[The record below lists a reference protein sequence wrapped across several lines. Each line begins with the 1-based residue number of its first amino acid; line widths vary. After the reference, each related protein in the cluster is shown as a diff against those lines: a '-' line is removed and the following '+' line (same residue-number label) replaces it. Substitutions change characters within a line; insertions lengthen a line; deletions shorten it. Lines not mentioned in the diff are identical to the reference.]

1 MDSLFPLRAG
11 AHTLVAF
18 IRYSASLR
26 VQNAQPRRGGHL
38 AAAGDLWE
46 AHTVTCGEGK
56 FCRKFWRLTVHAG
69 GVYGLMTVRTL
80 EARLSAVLN
89 EMYESSQQ
97 ADFILQ
103 SIKRGFIKFSR
114 VDLARD
120 FLYDGY
126 ILPSREELK
135 FYSQTGRRLNE
146 FTPEDY
152 ETSRYAEKSLYIA
165 SKKQT
170 FIEFRYDKRKKCLAQ
185 GYSRRYT
192 RQACSRIERRYN
204 GARACEKY
212 EVRTF
217 GQLMATLLRL
227 DEGIKNGRRAARA
240 AKREYLRQAALERE
254 AARRERLR
262 RRGSRRRVG
271 AIIKEPPS
279 PFLPPVPSATSDT
292 STPHPCASA
301 GTDLRGVARSPPAR
315 FSYIKAVHSA
325 HLPLV
330 VCCWLISFPPP
341 FWFLARRASARDA
354 VNKISS
360 EPRAES
366 LLPSP
371 PSGYAGAHPRPQG
384 GG

>member
-26 VQNAQPRRGGHL
+26 VQNARPRRGGHL

-69 GVYGLMTVRTL
+69 GVYKLMTFRTL

-114 VDLARD
+114 VDLVRD

-126 ILPSREELK
+126 IFPSFEELK

-146 FTPEDY
+146 HTPEDY
-152 ETSRYAEKSLYIA
+152 GTSPYAEKSLYIA

-192 RQACSRIERRYN
+192 RQACSRIERRYT

-227 DEGIKNGRRAARA
+227 GEGIKNGRRAARA
-240 AKREYLRQAALERE
+240 AKREYLRQLAVERE

-262 RRGSRRRVG
+262 RRGSRRRVE

-279 PFLPPVPSATSDT
+279 PFLPPVPSTASNS
-292 STPHPCASA
+292 STPHPCTSD
-301 GTDLRGVARSPPAR
+301 GTDPRGVARSPPAR
-315 FSYIKAVHSA
+315 FSYKKIAHSA
-325 HLPLV
+325 HLPLM
-330 VCCWLISFPPP
+330 VCCWSFY
-341 FWFLARRASARDA
+341 S
-354 VNKISS
+354 
-360 EPRAES
+360 
-366 LLPSP
+366 PSP
-371 PSGYAGAHPRPQG
+371 CPKGFRCP
-384 GG
+384 